1 MMALQ
6 RTELYRFPWSQVDN
20 PGTWIEVT
28 DSCDL
33 ACPGCF
39 RHRLEGDRSLDVI
52 RDEIRLCQKATNC
65 ERVAI
70 AGGEPLLY
78 PHLLD
83 VVAFISEQGMQPVLM
98 TNGQRLTPD
107 YARELKK
114 AGLAQFY
121 FHVDSGQQ
129 RPGWEGKDEIQANEL
144 RQYYA
149 DMILRIKG
157 VMCGYNIT
165 ITRANLEAVPEI
177 VRWGIANLDRVQSLT
192 LIAIRGLLTAPGMEF
207 RAGGEA
213 VEVDRVQCRAES
225 AREYDI
231 TSDEMFELVRK
242 AYPDLRPCAY
252 LNGTADPSTN
262 KFLVMVPI
270 GSREELYG
278 VCGAK
283 AAELSQVLH
292 HFFAGRYTS
301 LVRTPR
307 LSKTVFLGSLL
318 DRDVRQALRRFLAAA
333 VRHPSRLFAKVH
345 VQGINLVQ
353 PTEILGDERNFCDG
367 CINLMPWKGAM
378 VHSCVLDEY
387 RMYGGPIRVVKET
400 TRPG

>member
-1 MMALQ
+1 MALP
-6 RTELYRFPWSQVDN
+6 RKGMYRFPWSQVDN

-39 RHRLEGDRSLDVI
+39 RHRLEGHRSLDVI

-65 ERVAI
+65 ERIAI

-78 PHLLD
+78 PQLAD
-83 VVAFISEQGMQPVLM
+83 VVAFISEQGMKPVLM
-98 TNGQRLTPD
+98 TNGQRLTRD
-107 YARELKK
+107 FALELKK

-129 RPGWEGKDEIQANEL
+129 RPGWEGKDESEANEL

-149 DMILRIKG
+149 DMISELRG

-165 ITRANLEAVPEI
+165 ITRANLDAVPDI
-177 VRWGIANLDRVQSLT
+177 IRWGIANLDKVQSLS
-192 LIAIRGLLTAPGMEF
+192 LIAIRGLLIAEGTEY
-207 RAGGEA
+207 RAGDES
-213 VEVDRVQCRAES
+213 VDVNRLQCRADS
-225 AREYDI
+225 TREYDI

-242 AYPDLRPCAY
+242 THPDIRPCAF

-270 GSREELYG
+270 GCRGELYG
-278 VCGAK
+278 VCGAR
-283 AAELSQVLH
+283 AVELSQVLH
-292 HFFAGRYTS
+292 HFFTGRYTS

-307 LSKTVFLGSLL
+307 LSKAVFLGSIL
-318 DRDVRQALRRFLAAA
+318 DRDVRQAFRRFLAATL
-333 VRHPSRLFAKVH
+333 RHPSRFFGKVH
-345 VQGINLVQ
+345 VQCINLVQ
-353 PTEILGDERNFCDG
+353 PTEIMGDEKNFCDG
-367 CINLMPWKGAM
+367 CINLMPWKGTM

-387 RMYGGPIRVVKET
+387 RMYGAPIRVIKET
-400 TRPG
+400 TRTG

>member
-1 MMALQ
+1 MALQ
-6 RTELYRFPWSQVDN
+6 RKGIYRFPWSQVDN

-39 RHRLEGDRSLDVI
+39 RHRLEGHRSLDVI

-78 PHLLD
+78 PQLTD
-83 VVAFISEQGMQPVLM
+83 VVAFISEQGMKPVLM
-98 TNGQRLTPD
+98 TNGQRLTRG
-107 YARELKK
+107 YALELKK

-121 FHVDSGQQ
+121 FHVDSGQE
-129 RPGWEGKDEIQANEL
+129 RPGWKGKDEIAANEL

-149 DMILRIKG
+149 DMVLGLKG

-165 ITRANLEAVPEI
+165 ITRANLETVPEI
-177 VRWGIANLDRVQSLT
+177 VRWGIANIDRVQSLT
-192 LIAIRGLLTAPGMEF
+192 LIAIRGLITAPGTEY
-207 RAGGEA
+207 RAGDEA
-213 VEVDRVQCRAES
+213 VDTRRLQCRADS

-242 AYPDLRPCAY
+242 AHPDLRPCAF

-270 GSREELYG
+270 GCREELYG
-278 VCGAK
+278 VCGAR
-283 AAELSQVLH
+283 AAELSQILH

-307 LSKTVFLGSLL
+307 PSKAVFFVSLL
-318 DRDVRQALRRFLAAA
+318 DREVRRAFGRFLSAA
-333 VRHPSRLFAKVH
+333 VRHPSRLFRKVH
-345 VQGINLVQ
+345 MQSINLVQ
-353 PTEILGDERNFCDG
+353 PTEILGDEKNFCDG
-367 CINLMPWKGAM
+367 CINLMPWKGTM

-387 RMYGGPIRVVKET
+387 RMYGAPIRAIKET
-400 TRPG
+400 ARPE